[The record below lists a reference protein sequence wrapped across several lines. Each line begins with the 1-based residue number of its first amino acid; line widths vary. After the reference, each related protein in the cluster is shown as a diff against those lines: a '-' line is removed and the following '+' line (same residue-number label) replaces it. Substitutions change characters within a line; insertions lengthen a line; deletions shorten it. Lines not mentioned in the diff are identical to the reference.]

1 MHVVEFP
8 WRVPSHPAG
17 NADTVGAD
25 LLDEA
30 ESVLGKVAAEAAA
43 VAPAGVEMTST
54 VLAGPVSGTLCEE
67 SGRASMVVLGRRG
80 MGGFIGLP
88 VGSVSVAVATHARC
102 PVVVVR
108 DDVPPSPNSPIVV
121 GVEESADARLAV
133 GFAFEEAAAR
143 GAGLVAV
150 RAWTPPSSPWR
161 SDQWPPDLDTDEVEL
176 AERNLASHMLHHWCE
191 RYPAVEVSVQTVS
204 ATPAHALEIA
214 SRDAQLLVVGC
225 RGRGGFHGLLL
236 GSVSVQVLHQ
246 ARCPVA
252 VVRHYIAPPG
262 EVGAAAAAYHDGQ

>member
-1 MHVVEFP
+1 
-8 WRVPSHPAG
+8 
-17 NADTVGAD
+17 
-25 LLDEA
+25 
-30 ESVLGKVAAEAAA
+30 
-43 VAPAGVEMTST
+43 
-54 VLAGPVSGTLCEE
+54 
-67 SGRASMVVLGRRG
+67 VLGRRG
-80 MGGFIGLP
+80 TGGFMGLP
-88 VGSVSVAVATHARC
+88 VGSVSVAVATHAQC
-102 PVVVVR
+102 PVVVVVR
-108 DDVPPSPNSPIVV
+108 DDAPPSPNSPIVV

-161 SDQWPPDLDTDEVEL
+161 SDRWPLDLDTDEVEL
-176 AERNLASHMLHHWCE
+176 AERNLASHTLHDWCE

-225 RGRGGFHGLLL
+225 QGRGGFHGLLL
-236 GSVSVQVLHQ
+236 GSVSVQVLHH

-252 VVRHYIAPPG
+252 VVRHYIAPST
-262 EVGAAAAAYHDGQ
+262 EVGAAAAADHDCN